1 MASAAP
7 LSSRAA
13 RLCVVLAALIWSTSG
28 VFTKILR
35 EQTAFHLNVPHVEPL
50 QIAFFRVVFAGA
62 VLLPLLRRRDL
73 SFRPIMLFTAGSF
86 AAMNALFVSA
96 MALGS
101 AANAILLQYTAPMW
115 MYLACVFLLGEPPD
129 RRGGVALVIG
139 LAGIAVIVLGGRE
152 TGQASVIAIAL
163 GSGVAYAAVMIGLRV
178 LRDVSPRWLTAL
190 HFFVSGLV
198 LIPFVWAYPVPTGP
212 QLFVLF
218 LYGAVQMTVPYWLMA
233 RALRSISP
241 QEAGTITLLEPLLN
255 PVWSYLVSPATET
268 PSPYTVLG
276 GACILGA
283 LAYRY
288 WPFRRP
294 ETPLTT
300 GRRSGLLG

>member
-1 MASAAP
+1 VCA
-7 LSSRAA
+7 L
-13 RLCVVLAALIWSTSG
+13 LAAVIWSTSG
-28 VFTKILR
+28 AFTKVLR
-35 EQTAFHLNVPHVEPL
+35 EQTAFHLNVPRVEPL
-50 QIAFFRVVFAGA
+50 QIAFFRVVFAGS

-73 SFRPIMLFTAGSF
+73 SFRPMMLFTAGAF
-86 AAMNALFVSA
+86 AVMNVLFVRA

-115 MYLACVFLLGEPPD
+115 MYLACVFLLGEPTD
-129 RRGGVALVIG
+129 RRGGVALVLG

-152 TGQASVIAIAL
+152 TGQAPVLAIAL

-178 LRDVSPRWLTAL
+178 LRDVSPRWLTTL
-190 HFFVSGLV
+190 NFLVSALV
-198 LIPFVWAYPVPTGP
+198 LAPFVWRYPVPTGP
-212 QLFVLF
+212 QMIVLF

-233 RALRSISP
+233 RALGSISP
-241 QEAGTITLLEPLLN
+241 QEAGTITLLEPILN

-268 PSPYTVLG
+268 PSRYTVVG

-288 WPFRRP
+288 WPSRREVP
-294 ETPLTT
+294 APDIPAKR
-300 GRRSGLLG
+300 G